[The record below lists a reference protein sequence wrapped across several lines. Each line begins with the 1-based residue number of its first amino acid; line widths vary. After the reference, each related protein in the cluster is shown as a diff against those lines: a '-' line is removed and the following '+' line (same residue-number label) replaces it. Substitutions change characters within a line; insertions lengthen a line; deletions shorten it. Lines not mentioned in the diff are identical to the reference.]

1 MRVGGGGMSVGRE
14 GEGGRCVGREGKGG
28 RWGYECR
35 EEG

>member
-28 RWGYECR
+28 RSGYECR